1 MFGGGVAWLVLAAD
15 PFIYVWAY
23 RVARERADEFHRLYG
38 PEGAWVRLFRQAPG
52 YLDTHLYRDRN
63 DGDRYVTI
71 DRWDSEEAFRT
82 FRAIFAAEFQHLD
95 SEGEALTLDE
105 TPLGEFRP
113 SGVYPLRDSDPDAP
127 R

>member
-1 MFGGGVAWLVLAAD
+1 MLAAD

-71 DRWDSEEAFRT
+71 DRWDVEPAV
-82 FRAIFAAEFQHLD
+82 
-95 SEGEALTLDE
+95 GE
-105 TPLGEFRP
+105 PVVGEVGLEPTVPVARRGF
-113 SGVYPLRDSDPDAP
+113 
-127 R
+127 